1 MSDIIIFHAPER
13 EPAARY
19 LTDVVQAHGY
29 SAYTAKDR
37 DDRSAADDAAT
48 CLVLCCSLVT
58 GNDSLR
64 RIARTAAYRGKLA
77 AARVDDCV
85 VPWLPGECA
94 LIDLASG
101 TCAAR
106 DATFDPLIDQLERL
120 VGRPPMVDYRALRA
134 CHDQWTRSGA
144 MTLQAYPLQT
154 IVPPEAI
161 AVAPPPDTAPA
172 EQSSQDASAAS
183 EAVGDETAATP
194 ASTQAQNAPLENAVP
209 SSAPAPMPT
218 YVSNGSGPFRTAVG
232 DGSADRVVTLEKGA
246 NVQDWE
252 FAPELVFIPP
262 GQYWMGSKETEGKV
276 DEKPRHSVSIGYPL
290 LVGKYPVTFDEWDVY
305 LVETNT
311 TFAADSELSQ
321 ETAARKFFDESW
333 GRGRQP
339 VINVSWADAVAYTA
353 WLSDKL
359 GKRYRLLSEAEWEYV
374 CRGGTDT
381 QYFFGDK
388 PAQLRD
394 YAWYRENSNHQTK
407 PVGSKRANAFG
418 LHDVL
423 GNIWEWC
430 DDIWHESYLGAPSD
444 GRAWLEGGEAG
455 NRVTRGGSWFGGPKN
470 LRSATR
476 RSSPADDWS
485 YYVGFRVAREVE

>member
-19 LTDVVQAHGY
+19 VADVVQAHGY
-29 SAYTAKDR
+29 SADTAGDR
-37 DDRSAADDAAT
+37 DERSASDDAAT
-48 CLVLCCSLVT
+48 CLVLCCSLVP

-77 AARVDDCV
+77 AARIDDCT
-85 VPWLPGECA
+85 VPWLPGACP
-94 LIDLASG
+94 LIDLTSG
-101 TCAAR
+101 TCAPR
-106 DATFDPLIDQLERL
+106 DATFDPLIDQLEHL

-134 CHDQWTRSGA
+134 CHDQWIRNGA
-144 MTLQAYPLQT
+144 KTLQAYPLQT
-154 IVPPEAI
+154 TVPPEAL
-161 AVAPPPDTAPA
+161 AVASPDTAPA
-172 EQSSQDASAAS
+172 EQSSQDAPAASDAGRDEAPASLASPQAQDAPPAKSAA
-183 EAVGDETAATP
+183 
-194 ASTQAQNAPLENAVP
+194 
-209 SSAPAPMPT
+209 SSAPAPMAVD
-218 YVSNGSGPFRTAVG
+218 VSKGSGPFRVSVG
-232 DGSADRVVTLEKGA
+232 DGSSDRVMTLEKGA
-246 NVQDWE
+246 SVQDWE

-262 GQYWMGSKETEGKV
+262 GQFWMGSKDTEGKT
-276 DEKPRHSVSIGYPL
+276 DERPRHSVSIGYPL

-311 TFAADSELSQ
+311 TFAADSEISQ
-321 ETAARKFFDESW
+321 QTAARKFYDESW

-339 VINVSWADAVAYTA
+339 VINVSWTDAVAYTA
-353 WLSDKL
+353 WLSKTL

-374 CRGGTDT
+374 CRAGTDT

-394 YAWYRENSNHQTK
+394 YAWYRENSNHQTQ

-430 DDIWHESYLGAPSD
+430 DDIWHDTYLGAPAD
-444 GRAWLEGGEAG
+444 GRPWLEGGEAG
-455 NRVTRGGSWFGGPKN
+455 SRVTRGGSWFGGPKN